1 MHLAAP
7 RATLT
12 SLSCSSN
19 FPRAQY
25 LRIRTL
31 THQLIVKFSK
41 ERTYMFRFSTDTP
54 IDRPRERK
62 AHTNKGILSNLASLR
77 T

>member
-12 SLSCSSN
+12 SLSCSPN
-19 FPRAQY
+19 LPCAQY

-41 ERTYMFRFSTDTP
+41 EKTCMFRFSTDAPT
-54 IDRPRERK
+54 DRSRERK
-62 AHTNKGILSNLASLR
+62 AHKNNRILSNLASLR